1 MENNQ
6 QITISDL
13 EELRQLID
21 LACTRGAFRASEAST
36 VGRVYEKLTTFLTA
50 VVEQAQAQE
59 ATKQVVPDAP
69 DQTQGE

>member
-1 MENNQ
+1 MENTQ

-13 EELRQLID
+13 EELRQLVD
-21 LACTRGAFRASEAST
+21 LACTRGAFRASEASA
-36 VGRVYEKLTTFLTA
+36 VGSVYEKLTTFLTA

-59 ATKQVVPDAP
+59 AMKQVSPDAP